1 MPGIINLSEAQEKK
15 VTKKPFAINSKRFIP
30 KIRLDPDLQR
40 SVPVKMTKRFI
51 NLFAGIHMTI
61 RAKILLSLCI
71 VILLMGTA
79 NVLVVIQMMNYS
91 RQYDAIINNITTA
104 NSISGSIKP
113 DIDNE
118 MWNIVAGKTQFNEG
132 KQYEIIN
139 NINNKIQWMM
149 ENTDSQKAKVKLD
162 VVLRTM
168 QTLTQDVDMMGGQI
182 AKYSTAT
189 QNEAVLEKIRFVT
202 GVVEGVVQD
211 YVLFE
216 VNRTNGQYQ
225 QMRAGFIEWEI
236 LAGILT
242 FGAISFSVVAAWAL
256 SRSIYTPIKKL
267 HDVTKTI
274 TQNDLQALVTG
285 DNVDEI
291 TELGMSF
298 NIMIG
303 KIRELLDSKIKE
315 QENLKKAEMRALQS
329 QINPHFLYNTL
340 DTIIW
345 MAESKKTDQI
355 VEVVSALSNF
365 FRISL
370 SKGKDWITIG
380 EEVERVKSYLTI
392 QKIRY
397 RDIMDFKI
405 EVDEKVSDHTV
416 LKLILQPLVEN
427 AIYHGIKNKREG
439 GTIFVR
445 AKLFNGNKVLLEV
458 EDTGIGFTPQI
469 LLQLQTELADNSG
482 DIKSESGFGIGNV
495 NQRIKL
501 YYGLQY
507 GLSVKSEYQKG
518 TCVSFIIPA
527 RNADSSENQVS
538 LPADISVQLP
548 HKAIGSTGEAGL

>member
-1 MPGIINLSEAQEKK
+1 MCRREKVAKKTMVPDPGQSISRKRLALNTWWNFPLILAKK
-15 VTKKPFAINSKRFIP
+15 VLAFFSGLHFS
-30 KIRLDPDLQR
+30 IR
-40 SVPVKMTKRFI
+40 V
-51 NLFAGIHMTI
+51 
-61 RAKILLSLCI
+61 KILFSLCI

-79 NVLVVIQMMNYS
+79 NVLVVIQMLSYS
-91 RQYDAIINNITTA
+91 RQYDAIITNITTA
-104 NSISGSIKP
+104 NSISGTIKP

-118 MWNIVAGKTQFNEG
+118 MWNIVAGKILFSQG
-132 KQYEIIN
+132 KQYQIIN
-139 NINNKIQWMM
+139 NVNSKVQWMM
-149 ENTDSQKAKVKLD
+149 ENTDSPEAKVKLD
-162 VVLRTM
+162 VILRTM
-168 QTLTQDVDMMGGQI
+168 QTLSQNVDKMGSQI
-182 AKYSTAT
+182 AKNSTQADNQT
-189 QNEAVLEKIRFVT
+189 VLENIRFVS
-202 GVVEGVVQD
+202 GVVENVVQD

-225 QMRAGFIEWEI
+225 QMRAGFVVWEI
-236 LAGILT
+236 FALTLT
-242 FGAISFSVVAAWAL
+242 FGAIVFSILAAWGL

-291 TELGMSF
+291 TELGLSF

-315 QENLKKAEMRALQS
+315 QEILKKAEMRALQS

-345 MAESKKTDQI
+345 MAEAKKTDQI

-370 SKGKDWITIG
+370 SKGQDWITIA
-380 EEVERVKSYLTI
+380 EEIERVRSYLII

-405 EVDEKVSDHTV
+405 EVDERVSANTV

-427 AIYHGIKNKREG
+427 AIYHGIKNKRDG

-445 AKLFNGNKVLLEV
+445 ARPNNNGNEVLLEV
-458 EDTGIGFTPQI
+458 EDTGIGFAPET
-469 LLQLQTELADNSG
+469 LAQLQTELADKSG
-482 DIKSESGFGIGNV
+482 EIKQESGFGIGNV
-495 NQRIKL
+495 NHRLKL
-501 YYGLQY
+501 YYGMQY
-507 GLSVKSEYQKG
+507 GLTVKSKYQTG
-518 TCVSFIIPA
+518 TCVTFVIPA
-527 RNADSSENQVS
+527 RKPDAIESADSV
-538 LPADISVQLP
+538 I
-548 HKAIGSTGEAGL
+548 EAVPVA